1 MDQRKKMCAEM
12 RIKMMRAYRLR
23 TADLYD
29 PIGIDIQ
36 HPLLS
41 WNLEGGGKYQS
52 GYEIRAAH
60 SVRELEAGETIWSTG
75 KVASS
80 KMTNIPYEPVLCSR
94 EKVVWSVRVWDEE
107 DREGEWSKPAYF
119 EMGLLDVRDW
129 TAKWI
134 TGDYLPE
141 KGTRYP
147 ADEFRKEFTVKDR
160 VVCARL
166 YITACGVYET
176 YLNGRRVGSQ
186 ILTPGSTTYEKR
198 IHYQTYDVTDQVISG
213 RNVWTAALGDG
224 WFRGKGG
231 AFGASYI
238 FGDTTC
244 LLGQLEITYQSGQ
257 QETIITDET
266 FGWSNDGMVRFNDMK
281 DGETIDF
288 SRAPSFG
295 GKARCV
301 RWETKLCCSN
311 NVPVTEHERFRP
323 EVIHTPDGSLVLDF
337 KQNLAGYVKFRV
349 KGPRGHM
356 ASMQM
361 GEMLDENGNFTVRN
375 VITEDTSSPYI
386 PEYCDDSR
394 FQTVNLILSGGRD
407 EYKPRFSIQ
416 GFRYVKLDNWPE
428 EAVPENFEAVAV
440 YSDLEV
446 LSEFH
451 SSNQALEKLVQN
463 TLWSTKGNFLDV
475 PTDCPTRERSAWLG
489 DAQLFFDTG
498 CYFMDMSAFFRK
510 WIRDIYDDQGED
522 GKVYNIVP
530 RCESHGGMNGYVEGS
545 SGWTDAGILLP
556 YRHFLQY
563 GDRNVIE
570 GVYANMRRLID
581 FLCSRMGDTSDPE
594 LDDKLPDSPYR
605 NYIVTTGFHFGEWN
619 EPDTSTMSVMEPK
632 YEVAT
637 AYLAYSL
644 SCFSEMAG
652 WLGREEESRE
662 CAELAGKVK
671 EAYRY
676 YFLKDGRI
684 RSRRMCELV
693 RPAALGL
700 VEGEARKQAIDD
712 LAGLVRESAYHIGTG
727 FLSTPFVLPVL
738 SEGGY
743 NEEAYRMLENREYP
757 SWLYE
762 VEQGATTVWENWDG
776 VASRNHY
783 SNGAVCFWI
792 FQTACGIRVAGENH
806 FRISPV
812 VGGESGSMEYAYRS
826 KYGKVYCSW
835 EKRGE
840 HVYYRIEIPAG
851 CTAEICLT
859 GQEQGSFD
867 AGVYEFTV

>member
-1 MDQRKKMCAEM
+1 MK
-12 RIKMMRAYRLR
+12 AYRLR
-23 TADLYD
+23 TADLYH
-29 PIGIDIQ
+29 PMGINLQ

-41 WNLEGGGKYQS
+41 WNLEGEGKAQS

-75 KVASS
+75 KVVSS
-80 KMTNIPYEPVLCSR
+80 KMTNIPYEPALSSR
-94 EKVVWSVRVWDEE
+94 EKVFWSVRVWDEK
-107 DREGEWSKPAYF
+107 DCAGEWSKPAYF
-119 EMGLLDVRDW
+119 EMGLLEEGDW

-134 TGDYLPE
+134 AGDYQPK
-141 KGTRYP
+141 KGIRYP
-147 ADEFRKEFTVKDR
+147 ADDFCKEFIAGDKVA
-160 VVCARL
+160 CARL

-176 YLNGRRVGSQ
+176 YLNGQRVGSQ

-198 IHYQTYDVTDQVISG
+198 MNYQTYDVTEQIVAG
-213 RNVWTAALGDG
+213 KNVWTATLGDG

-244 LLGQLEITYQSGQ
+244 LLGQLEITYQSGRK
-257 QETIITDET
+257 EVIVTDET
-266 FGWSNDGMVRFNDMK
+266 FRWSNDGMVRFNDMK

-288 SRAPSFG
+288 SKSPSFH

-301 RWETKLCCSN
+301 SWKTRLCCSN
-311 NVPVTEHERFRP
+311 NVPVTEHEHFRP
-323 EVIHTPDGSLVLDF
+323 EVIRTPDGSLVLDF

-349 KGPRGHM
+349 KGPKGYE

-361 GEMLDENGNFTVRN
+361 GEMLDKNGNFTVSN

-386 PEYCDDSR
+386 PDYCDDSR
-394 FQTVNLILSGGRD
+394 FQTMNLILSGGTD
-407 EYKPRFSIQ
+407 EYKPRFSVQ
-416 GFRYVKLDNWPE
+416 GFRYVKLSNWPE
-428 EAVPENFEAVAV
+428 EAVPGNFEAVAV

-451 SSNQALEKLVQN
+451 SSNQAVEKLVQN
-463 TLWSTKGNFLDV
+463 TLWSMKGNFLDV

-510 WIRDIYDDQGED
+510 WIKDIYDDQGED

-570 GVYANMRRLID
+570 SVYSNMKRLID

-594 LDDKLPDSPYR
+594 LNEKLSDSPYR
-605 NYIVTTGFHFGEWN
+605 KYIVTTGFHFGEWN
-619 EPDTSTMSVMEPK
+619 EPDSSTMAVMEPK

-644 SCFSEMAG
+644 SCFSQMAG
-652 WLGREEESRE
+652 WLGHEKESLE
-662 CAELAGKVK
+662 CAELAEKVR

-676 YFLKDGRI
+676 YFVKDGRI
-684 RSRRMCELV
+684 HSRRMCELV
-693 RPAALGL
+693 RPVALGL
-700 VEGEARKQAIDD
+700 VEGETRRLAIDD
-712 LAGLVRESAYHIGTG
+712 LAELVRERDYHIGTG

-743 NEEAYRMLENREYP
+743 HEEAYRMLENREYP

-762 VEQGATTVWENWDG
+762 VEQGATTIWENWDG

-783 SNGAVCFWI
+783 SNGAVCFWL
-792 FQTACGIRVAGENH
+792 FQTACGIRVTGENR
-806 FRISPV
+806 FRIAPV
-812 VGGESGSMEYAYRS
+812 VGGESKSMEYAYRS
-826 KYGKVYCSW
+826 KYGKVCCRW

-840 HVYYRIEIPAG
+840 HVYYHIEIPTG
-851 CTAEICLT
+851 CTADLCLT
-859 GQEQGSFD
+859 GQEQGTFA
-867 AGVYEFTV
+867 AGVYEFTI